1 VHEGTVRYLTCRH
14 HPGPPLVLARH
25 AHADL
30 RARQAHVEE
39 EKQSI
44 AKGLGNIREPCR
56 KLVCHPLTM
65 HTISNTPFDGELMRK
80 VGSQGRLLT
89 MFTRPARHP
98 SLLSLQ
104 AVYVGKD
111 AVQGTQSALHGICMV
126 FFLFSVP
133 NRQWESSIR
142 PRVCVSAFPKMLL
155 SANLPACSV
164 PVDGTVRS
172 TMTN

>member
-1 VHEGTVRYLTCRH
+1 VLDVSTPPRATSGPGTMRTQIFC
-14 HPGPPLVLARH
+14 ARH
-25 AHADL
+25 
-30 RARQAHVEE
+30 AHVEE

-44 AKGLGNIREPCR
+44 AKGLGNIRGPCR

-111 AVQGTQSALHGICMV
+111 AVQWAQSALHGIW
-126 FFLFSVP
+126 FFLFSVQCTESAMRVVDATSCLRICVP
-133 NRQWESSIR
+133 N
-142 PRVCVSAFPKMLL
+142 MLL
-155 SANLPACSV
+155 SANLPACFV
-164 PVDGTVRS
+164 PVDGTK
-172 TMTN
+172 TN